1 MKRTIS
7 VLLPGVG
14 FQIEEGAYDR
24 LDGYLSAVRRGFTHL
39 PDAEEVMRDIEAR
52 IAERLAARTDGG
64 AVVTVADVNALIAV
78 MGDPEELRDVSGGR
92 PAAWSGPT
100 ATRGLY
106 RNLDDR
112 ILGGV
117 CSGLAS
123 YFGLDTV
130 WVRAAFAA
138 TLLTVPFG
146 NLGYVSATALAGYAV
161 LWFLVA
167 PATTPAQ
174 KMQMR
179 SEAIGLKP
187 LGTMASKRLDVLRS
201 TDWSTLRRRR
211 VRDPFRI
218 IANALLSTGRGT
230 GGMLLR
236 ALSRTIGVMLVA
248 AGAAGTVLTAA
259 IALALLT
266 DNVPSFV
273 GFYGDHVIPFR
284 DVYGPSFAA
293 LTLVG
298 FVAALVLLAF
308 MMLAGLSMARLPR
321 GSR

>member
-1 MKRTIS
+1 
-7 VLLPGVG
+7 
-14 FQIEEGAYDR
+14 
-24 LDGYLSAVRRGFTHL
+24 
-39 PDAEEVMRDIEAR
+39 
-52 IAERLAARTDGG
+52 
-64 AVVTVADVNALIAV
+64 
-78 MGDPEELRDVSGGR
+78 
-92 PAAWSGPT
+92 
-100 ATRGLY
+100 
-106 RNLDDR
+106 
-112 ILGGV
+112 
-117 CSGLAS
+117 
-123 YFGLDTV
+123 
-130 WVRAAFAA
+130 
-138 TLLTVPFG
+138 
-146 NLGYVSATALAGYAV
+146 
-161 LWFLVA
+161 
-167 PATTPAQ
+167 
-174 KMQMR
+174 
-179 SEAIGLKP
+179 
-187 LGTMASKRLDVLRS
+187 
-201 TDWSTLRRRR
+201 

-230 GGMLLR
+230 GRMLLR